1 MNFRAFIL
9 FFILAVSPVLMAQD
23 GMIIPD
29 EEEKTIITGRDT
41 TGIPATQRIL
51 DMLKPGKP
59 PKVTLQLSFNYNIGH
74 FDLAANE
81 NTFFHRDDFINGNN
95 FGTRYGFGVN
105 LTGKIALH
113 KEGNVRLNVTAG
125 YNRFMSNFVISA
137 SPQGKVGYNVFSGA
151 LGIENNFSP
160 NKKIKPY
167 IGLDIITSFIS
178 GNATLTTDSTD
189 FDVKIKNSV
198 RFGASLNL
206 GFEYSVNNNFGFN
219 LGYKITH
226 ANIIG
231 KQSKVSTTPGE
242 TYLNDEKL
250 SAGAVPIPF
259 AGWKN
264 FVYSSFY
271 MGVNLYFKMKNVK

>member
-1 MNFRAFIL
+1 MNIRRIYIL
-9 FFILAVSPVLMAQD
+9 ILILVNTSLLFSQSDD
-23 GMIIPD
+23 G
-29 EEEKTIITGRDT
+29 TITKKDT
-41 TGIPATQRIL
+41 SYISIANQKVM
-51 DMLKPGKP
+51 DMVKPGKP
-59 PKVTLQLSFNYNIGH
+59 PKVTLQLSFDYNIGH

-81 NTFFHRDDFINGNN
+81 NTFFRKDDFVNGSN
-95 FGTRYGFGVN
+95 FGTRYGYGAS

-113 KEGNVRLNVTAG
+113 KEGNVRLNVTGA
-125 YNRFMSNFVISA
+125 YNRFQSNFVISA
-137 SPQGKVGYNVFSGA
+137 SPQGKVAYNVFSGA

-167 IGLDIITSFIS
+167 VGVDLVASFIS

-189 FDVKIKNSV
+189 FSLKIKNSV
-198 RFGASLNL
+198 RFGVSLNL

-231 KQSKVSTTPGE
+231 KQSKASTNLSE

-250 SAGAVPIPF
+250 PSGSDPIPY
-259 AGWKN
+259 AGWKQ

-271 MGVNLYFKMKNVK
+271 AGVNIYFKMKNVK

>member
-1 MNFRAFIL
+1 MNIRGIYIL
-9 FFILAVSPVLMAQD
+9 LFLLVNSSLLFSQSED
-23 GMIIPD
+23 G
-29 EEEKTIITGRDT
+29 TITKKDT
-41 TGIPATQRIL
+41 SYISIANQRVM
-51 DMLKPGKP
+51 DMVKPGKP
-59 PKVTLQLSFNYNIGH
+59 PKLTLQLSFDYNIGH

-81 NTFFHRDDFINGNN
+81 NTFFRKEDFVNGSN
-95 FGTRYGFGVN
+95 FGTRYGYGAS

-113 KEGNVRLNVTAG
+113 KKGNVRLNITGA
-125 YNRFMSNFVISA
+125 YNRFQSNFVISA
-137 SPQGKVGYNVFSGA
+137 SPQGKVAYNVFSGA

-167 IGLDIITSFIS
+167 VGVDIIASFIN

-189 FDVKIKNSV
+189 FSLKIKNSV
-198 RFGASLNL
+198 RIGVSLNL
-206 GFEYSVNNNFGFN
+206 GFEYSVNNNFGVN

-231 KQSKVSTTPGE
+231 KQSKSSSNLSE

-250 SAGAVPIPF
+250 PSGSEPIPY
-259 AGWKN
+259 AGWKQ

-271 MGVNLYFKMKNVK
+271 AGVNIYFKMKNVK